1 MATLGTINNKP
12 AVLRR
17 VTSSNDK
24 SLITFANVVQGQ
36 LDTYNPRSFTT
47 TSSSLSR
54 INIALGGIVQLSK
67 VGGNVYHSSITTVK
81 DNNLT
86 GAATTKVLDIYGRVV
101 KVTGSNI
108 IVDKATSG
116 SPKFGVTATTFD
128 ADNAPG
134 NLTKAGNDGLTYY
147 VRMTGGFAP
156 TTQTVGDSLAS

>member
-1 MATLGTINNKP
+1 MATSGTINNKP

-24 SLITFANVVQGQ
+24 SLITFANVTQGQ
-36 LDTYNPRSFTT
+36 LDTINPRSLTT
-47 TSSSLSR
+47 TSSISR
-54 INIALGGIVQLSK
+54 INIALGGLVHFSK

-81 DNNLT
+81 DYNLT
-86 GAATTKVLDIYGRVV
+86 GAETTKVLDIYGRVV
-101 KVTGSNI
+101 KATGSKI

-147 VRMTGGFAP
+147 AKMTASFGP